1 MYIKVCVQSC
11 LMCIYRTTLKKRG
24 NAREMPNVK
33 FYNYREEKT
42 ETLSEYKEEMEKTHS
57 KYAKL
62 RQEVTLI

>member
-1 MYIKVCVQSC
+1 
-11 LMCIYRTTLKKRG
+11 
-24 NAREMPNVK
+24 MPNVK

-62 RQEVTLI
+62 RQEVTLLRTLHTDTDTGTKNRCLLH